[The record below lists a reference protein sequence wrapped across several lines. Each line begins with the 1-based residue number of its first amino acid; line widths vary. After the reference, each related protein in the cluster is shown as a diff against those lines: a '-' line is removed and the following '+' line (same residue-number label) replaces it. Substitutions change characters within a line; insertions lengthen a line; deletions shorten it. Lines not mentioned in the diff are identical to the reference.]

1 MGKEFQMPIKFIYV
15 LFFVFLHVGFA
26 LRSAYAIEISGPSF
40 ANVGDTVRFSIQNVH
55 DTEIERITWY
65 TGNRI
70 SNNQES
76 IARSFSQPMRYA
88 VRLVINQDSD
98 NEQTLIHYIN
108 VGREI
113 EDTIYVGSR
122 NSVSSSANEVLNFS
136 WLNCSSNRYN
146 IYRGRYNQLY
156 VQDNI
161 AQNVPDE
168 NIYQAL
174 LFLDYMFVFFSE
186 TLGWDFIPTTQ
197 EALNTYVCDGV
208 MGAGT
213 GTGGT
218 FIDPGFLEGASSNVL
233 RVNNYG
239 TLIHEYIHLWD
250 FRSGYWQNSDE
261 TAHAFTASVEPI
273 INHLMGTGQS
283 MNPWFGD
290 VKALPG
296 EYLLHHYYRISAGR
310 YLRNQSLSWNN
321 YFGNPFIN
329 TPYNAQ
335 EIPQHKEKMLI
346 QGAMQIALFKLFGE
360 EAYREMMLS
369 INESMYR
376 EDAFNTQFTQR
387 EISQNMMKAVSTGL
401 NTDLTDFFGYWR
413 FPVDE
418 LRDELSQLPPSQL
431 HTDNDNDGYSRLE
444 GDFYDDD
451 STRYPY
457 APELNDGVDNNLDG
471 LIDEYVYEEGIND
484 AFSTTVQLPA
494 LVMGELNSLSD
505 IDRYRFELDTPTELT
520 VVIYAKEGQDNIAY
534 APDSQRRSNNTHGT
548 IRINGN
554 IFTPLLH
561 EAMITPGLMFTVT
574 LGRGSN
580 EISLDANASIFDI
593 NPNPGPYEMQI
604 FVNEY
609 RFTQTESDIFEYV
622 YPSLPSSEQNKEVF
636 VDSGQ
641 TVTLTAPDIGGFG
654 KMVEWEQTTER
665 DIEVAMVNQ
674 DSISFT
680 MPELAT
686 DENIRFD
693 VTITSTRGKVSATQ
707 TVSLNNS
714 NQNSTPTTSNP
725 APVQAETASANSSGG
740 VNSGLWSLLLF
751 ICVIFRRLTT
761 HCSSSTALK
770 CLHYSSR
777 IEELRH
783 FFHKINTKI

>member
-1 MGKEFQMPIKFIYV
+1 MFHQYSRPFLFLV
-15 LFFVFLHVGFA
+15 LLPFLFTIRSVFA
-26 LRSAYAIEISGPSF
+26 LEILGPSY
-40 ANVGDTVRFSIQNVH
+40 ANVGDIVTFSVQY
-55 DTEIERITWY
+55 DEQLQIERLTWY
-65 TGNRI
+65 VGNRV

-76 IARSFSQPMRYA
+76 VTQLFSQPKRYA
-88 VRLVINQDSD
+88 IRLVINQDTD
-98 NEQTLIHYIN
+98 DEQVLIHYIN

-122 NSVSSSANEVLNFS
+122 NSLPISGNEVLNFS

-186 TLGWDFIPTTQ
+186 TLGWNFIPVTH
-197 EALNTYVCDGV
+197 EALNTYVCDDV
-208 MGAGT
+208 QGAGT

-218 FIDPGFLEGASSNVL
+218 FIDPGFLEGGTSDVV
-233 RVNNYG
+233 RVDKYG

-273 INHLMGTGQS
+273 INHLMGSGQS
-283 MNPWFGD
+283 MNIWAGT
-290 VKALPG
+290 VRALPG

-310 YLRNQSLSWNN
+310 YLKNESLRWES

-329 TPYNAQ
+329 TPYHAQ

-346 QGAMQIALFKLFGE
+346 QGAMQIALFKWFGE

-387 EISQNMMKAVSTGL
+387 EISQNMMRAVSTGL
-401 NTDLTDFFGYWR
+401 DADLTDFFEYWR

-418 LRDELSQLPPSQL
+418 VKEQLSKLPPSQL
-431 HTDNDNDGYSRLE
+431 NFDSDNDGYSRLE

-451 STRYPY
+451 PTRYPY

-471 LIDEYVYEEGIND
+471 LIDEHVYEEGIND
-484 AFSTTVQLPA
+484 AFSTSVQLPA

-534 APDSQRRSNNTHGT
+534 SPDSQRRSNNTHGT

-574 LGRGSN
+574 LGRGSH
-580 EISLDANASIFDI
+580 EMSLDANASIFDI

-604 FVNEY
+604 FENEY

-622 YPSLPSSEQNKEVF
+622 YPSLSSSEQNKEVF
-636 VDSGQ
+636 VEPGQ

-654 KMVEWEQTTER
+654 KVVEWEQMTER
-665 DIEVAMVNQ
+665 AIEVSKVNQ

-680 MPELAT
+680 MPELGA

-707 TVSLNNS
+707 TVSLNDS

-725 APVQAETASANSSGG
+725 VPVQAETASANSSGG
-740 VNSGLWSLLLF
+740 VYSGLWSLLLF
-751 ICVIFRRLTT
+751 ICVIFRRRTT
-761 HCSSSTALK
+761 NCSSSTA
-770 CLHYSSR
+770 
-777 IEELRH
+777 
-783 FFHKINTKI
+783 